1 MAFHLFDLPTFA
13 FNQSFDLK
21 SFMTVAR
28 SPKSSHAAYSGAQT
42 AETILRV

>member
-21 SFMTVAR
+21 SFVT
-28 SPKSSHAAYSGAQT
+28 AA
-42 AETILRV
+42 

>member
-21 SFMTVAR
+21 SFVTVA
-28 SPKSSHAAYSGAQT
+28 
-42 AETILRV
+42 

>member
-1 MAFHLFDLPTFA
+1 MAFHPFDLPTFA

-21 SFMTVAR
+21 SFMTVAW
-28 SPKSSHAAYSGAQT
+28 SPESSRAAYTGPQT